1 MATSDKLNDASRAIS
16 DVSDALF
23 LSQAV
28 LINVTNFL
36 QDLGKT
42 FKGYEDRPQR
52 SR

>member
-1 MATSDKLNDASRAIS
+1 MSASTKLNDASRAIS

-28 LINVTNFL
+28 VINVTNFL
-36 QDLGKT
+36 QDLSKT
-42 FKGYEDRPQR
+42 FKGFEDRPQR